1 MLHRLHEIMAA
12 NRAHLENE
20 VYLRMNVADYLHE
33 HHLDEQILRHRVT
46 SLVGT
51 FLESLKEGPQKFV
64 SYIEDITLE
73 RIEEGIALHEIQLSL
88 QVLEEKAWTAV
99 VESIPLTEQVPCLSQ
114 ITLTIGTAKDHI
126 AHIYLQ
132 HLEEAEAALILMQQ
146 KEELALAGDV
156 NWLRGTVHPHHE
168 MA

>member
-1 MLHRLHEIMAA
+1 MAA

-20 VYLRMNVADYLHE
+20 VYLRMNVAEYLND
-33 HHLDEQILRHRVT
+33 HHLDEQILRQRVA
-46 SLVGT
+46 SLVDS
-51 FLESLKEGPQKFV
+51 FLKSLQEGPQIFV

-73 RIEEGIALHEIQLSL
+73 RIEEGIALHELQLSL

-132 HLEEAEAALILMQQ
+132 HLEKAEAALILMQQ
-146 KEELALAGDV
+146 NEGLALSEDV
-156 NWLRGTVHPHHE
+156 NWQRGTVHPHHE